1 MKALVTQLILIFF
14 VLIIALIIFNITRAF
29 LREKRISSFS
39 LSKKDLLELSFFER
53 INKRFWK
60 IIHRLSK
67 NLGNSKTINKYALNY
82 DKYILTSE
90 GNFKSSIDYIT
101 IKVVLTIISIVL
113 LVLLIVLGTLPNN
126 IFLLILAMII
136 GFSFPDIIWSIS
148 YYYKCNVIFDKLYE
162 SIIILSESLKKHHIE
177 DAIVSVIDE
186 INGPIKDEYK
196 KVLID
201 ISYNIPIKDAFLRFY
216 ERTKIKEL
224 KNIYH
229 ILDINSDNLYEA
241 FMLIRYEFDYLNEK
255 KYATSNINSVLNVLS
270 NIYLLIPI
278 IFVFMILIIYPDYF
292 NIVKNYTTGFLII
305 FILVLIYMLLVL
317 TIKSIMGE
325 RK

>member
-1 MKALVTQLILIFF
+1 MEALVIQIVLIFLI
-14 VLIIALIIFNITRAF
+14 LIIALIIYNITRAF
-29 LREKRISSFS
+29 IREKRISSFS
-39 LSKKDLLELSFFER
+39 LSKRNLIESSFFER

-60 IIHRLSK
+60 FIHKLSN
-67 NLGNSKTINKYALNY
+67 NLGNSKSINKYATNY

-90 GNFKSSIDYIT
+90 NNFKTNIDYIT
-101 IKVVLTIISIVL
+101 IKVLLTILSIILV
-113 LVLLIVLGTLPNN
+113 VLLIVLNTLPNN
-126 IFLLILAMII
+126 IFILILAMII
-136 GFSFPDIIWSIS
+136 GFSLPDIIWNIS
-148 YYYKCNVIFDKLYE
+148 YYYKCNNIFDKLYE

-177 DAIVSVIDE
+177 DALVTVIDE

-201 ISYNIPIKDAFLRFY
+201 ISYNISVKDAFLRFY

-229 ILDINSDNLYEA
+229 ILDINSDNLYDA
-241 FMLIRYEFDYLNEK
+241 FMLIRYEFDYLNER
-255 KYATSNINSVLNVLS
+255 KYATSNINSILNVLS
-270 NIYLLIPI
+270 NIYILIPI
-278 IFVFMILIIYPDYF
+278 VFIFMILIIYPDYF
-292 NIVKNYTTGFLII
+292 NIVKNYTTGYLII
-305 FILVLIYMLLVL
+305 FILASIYLLLIL